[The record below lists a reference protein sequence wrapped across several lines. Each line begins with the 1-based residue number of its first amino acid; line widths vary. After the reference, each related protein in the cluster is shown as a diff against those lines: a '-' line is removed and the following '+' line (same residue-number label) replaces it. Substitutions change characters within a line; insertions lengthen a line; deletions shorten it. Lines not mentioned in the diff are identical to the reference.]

1 MRTNI
6 SGCQFPMWGLK
17 TTHVYCN
24 CKTKENSPYCAKHHK
39 LCYEKT
45 RSPLIYKGSS
55 IQIKFSAKPEETVS
69 KVSLKKVVKGSTE
82 PKTRVSSTTMEAR

>member
-1 MRTNI
+1 
-6 SGCQFPMWGLK
+6 
-17 TTHVYCN
+17 
-24 CKTKENSPYCAKHHK
+24 
-39 LCYEKT
+39 
-45 RSPLIYKGSS
+45 LIYKGSS